1 MTILRKRYADLTSEA
16 INPRTWDIDQESTL
30 GMLRLIN
37 QEDESVPRAVA
48 TQLPQIA
55 RAVELLYGALSQGG
69 RMIYV
74 GAGTSGRLGVL
85 DASECPPTYGI
96 SPEKVQAFIAGGDT
110 ALRTAVEGAEDDEE
124 AGRALMD
131 ERGVDGRTV
140 VVGLTASGEAPYVIG
155 AVTRAREL
163 GAKTVGVVTN
173 QNTRLGGLVDVS
185 IEPVVGP
192 EVIMGSTRMKSGTA
206 QKLVLNMLT
215 TALMVRLGKVYHNM
229 MVDLN
234 ASNQK
239 LQDRSVRMIRQLA
252 GAGEEQAVR
261 ALREAGGQLKTAVI
275 ILRTGVTP
283 RQGREALAVH
293 GGRLREALRSLGDEQ
308 P

>member
-1 MTILRKRYADLTSEA
+1 M
-16 INPRTWDIDQESTL
+16 
-30 GMLRLIN
+30 
-37 QEDESVPRAVA
+37 
-48 TQLPQIA
+48 
-55 RAVELLYGALSQGG
+55 
-69 RMIYV
+69 
-74 GAGTSGRLGVL
+74 
-85 DASECPPTYGI
+85 
-96 SPEKVQAFIAGGDT
+96 
-110 ALRTAVEGAEDDEE
+110 RTAVEGAEDDEE

-131 ERGVDGRTV
+131 EQGVDPRTV
-140 VVGLTASGEAPYVIG
+140 VVGLTASGEASYVIG

-163 GAKTVGVVTN
+163 GAKTVAVVTN

-239 LQDRSVRMIRQLA
+239 LQDRSVRMIRQLS
-252 GAGEEQAVR
+252 GAGEEQAAQ

-275 ILRTGVTP
+275 ICHRSRPGRAVRPWPPTGTAP
-283 RQGREALAVH
+283 
-293 GGRLREALRSLGDEQ
+293 GGAAELGDEQ